1 MQKRS
6 KSLKS
11 GLALLGIFILISSSV
26 TLFQE
31 NTSMVQV
38 NDAESYFIPSYT
50 THSPIFI
57 DTNNDFELQGYPGN
71 GSLADPYLISGFN
84 ITTTGVCIRIQDTT
98 AHFIIHDCILSGGT
112 ANNGIELSYV
122 DNGVIRNNTIFEKN
136 RGIYTNHASGVTIF
150 NNTIFDSGV
159 IGVYIYES
167 SHYNTVAN
175 NTIVAH
181 SNGQAVYVS
190 QSCSNNVISNNTIS
204 GDLTGLSSGIAV
216 LACVDNLIEFN
227 TITDNAGHGVW
238 VSGSYTTTLVNNTI
252 SSNGYGVGLYSADFS
267 IIANNTLTDND
278 QGFKLSSSAENNTIY
293 LNIIAYNN
301 NNNAVDDG
309 EDNKWNSTTWGN
321 YWSDY
326 IGTGFYNIPGS
337 GSSIDYHPFS
347 YDSKAPTIDHP
358 EDVEYIEGSTGHSIT
373 WNATDFHPS
382 HYEILDNE
390 TELISH
396 SWSGELITV
405 TIDGFNVGTHIVTI
419 IVHDTFGYYSTDI
432 VIVIVTAQATTSTT
446 TTTTTAT
453 LPIDIPSFDTM
464 TLLMIGGGIGIIM
477 AVLVLMRSRRS

>member
-1 MQKRS
+1 MQRRS
-6 KSLKS
+6 KVLRF
-11 GLALLGIFILISSSV
+11 GLAILGIFIIFSSGIV
-26 TLFQE
+26 LFQE
-31 NTSMVQV
+31 TKSMGQV
-38 NDAESYFIPSYT
+38 NNVEPNFVLSYT

-122 DNGVIRNNTIFEKN
+122 DNGVIMNNTIFQKYH
-136 RGIYTNHASGVTIF
+136 GIHTNHATDVTIF
-150 NNTIFDSGV
+150 NNTILDNAFVG
-159 IGVYIYES
+159 IYIYES
-167 SHYNTVAN
+167 SNFNTVAN
-175 NTIVAH
+175 NTLTG
-181 SNGQAVYVS
+181 NYWPGVYV
-190 QSCSNNVISNNTIS
+190 QSSDNNVVANNSI
-204 GDLTGLSSGIAV
+204 TGQTQSGISV
-216 LACVDNLIEFN
+216 LACIDNLIEFN
-227 TITDNAGHGVW
+227 VITDNGGFGVHL
-238 VSGSYTTTLVNNTI
+238 SGSWTTTLVNNTI
-252 SSNGYGVGLYSADFS
+252 SRNNVGVRLHSADFS
-267 IIANNTLTDND
+267 IISNNTITDNT
-278 QGFKLSSSAENNTIY
+278 QGFELSSSTENNTIY
-293 LNIIAYNN
+293 LNVIAYNN

-326 IGTGFYNIPGS
+326 VGTGFYNIPGS
-337 GSSIDYHPFS
+337 GGSIDYHPFS

-358 EDVEYIEGSTGHSIT
+358 DDVEYIEGSTGHSIT

-419 IVHDTFGYYSTDI
+419 IVHDTFGYFSTDT
-432 VIVIVTAQATTSTT
+432 VIVIVTAQATTTPTT
-446 TTTTTAT
+446 TTTTT
-453 LPIDIPSFDTM
+453 LPIDGLSLDTM
-464 TLLMIGGGIGIIM
+464 TVLLIGGGLGVII
-477 AVLVLMRSRRS
+477 AVFVVVRSRRR